1 MPSEKDHKSNSFYFN
16 FSVLFRAKE
25 IHDGES
31 IAIVPSF
38 IVLFSLKKM
47 RYLDD
52 ARQEIDKGYNNPQS
66 SKGAIKQHV
75 KQHFF
80 IFVIRFY

>member
-1 MPSEKDHKSNSFYFN
+1 
-16 FSVLFRAKE
+16 
-25 IHDGES
+25 
-31 IAIVPSF
+31 
-38 IVLFSLKKM
+38 M